1 MESHHLVILSLVQ
14 FRFGHPNQLIS
25 CISFIFSSVINCS
38 FPVISPCKHC
48 FQFRYSGGLA
58 CVSLSPAVVSDC
70 LCLHSRSL
78 TIRLWSA
85 AHHRECHYDCA
96 CSQKKKGHGRTPGR
110 LPGCTYRL
118 SRFNE
123 GTFQNVLWLLKSND
137 LAECKK
143 FVIFFCIFIIFS
155 FTFVNP
161 FTYSVLGELKA
172 DMILKNY
179 EKVLFLYL

>member
-85 AHHRECHYDCA
+85 AHHRECHYDSA
-96 CSQKKKGHGRTPGR
+96 RFQKRKVMAELLVGFQGA
-110 LPGCTYRL
+110 LIGCQGSTKEHSKTSSDY
-118 SRFNE
+118 
-123 GTFQNVLWLLKSND
+123 
-137 LAECKK
+137 
-143 FVIFFCIFIIFS
+143 
-155 FTFVNP
+155 
-161 FTYSVLGELKA
+161 
-172 DMILKNY
+172 
-179 EKVLFLYL
+179 